1 MNNIISLVNREF
13 TIEILKLLIF
23 TLIVHRS
30 HSIFVRMNTLVRFY
44 DNVIIMFSLMELCW
58 THLCEWEML
67 VYIYIYI
74 YWVYIG
80 YTQDGSKPY
89 SMVLAHEAQPNTT
102 H

>member
-67 VYIYIYI
+67 VF
-74 YWVYIG
+74 IG
-80 YTQDGSKPY
+80 YTQDGSKPN
-89 SMVLAHEAQPNTT
+89 SMALAYEAQPNTC
-102 H
+102 